1 MKCDEVLKNS
11 LFTFFLCNKNET
23 FNALPK
29 HIDFGDYRLWLSE
42 KTEADIT
49 EKNGRTVAIVGLCID
64 SRAEININIPAF
76 ILDNSK
82 SLQDVLRI
90 EGRFAGKYVLIYEE
104 NCNLY
109 IIGDATC
116 SIPVNYC
123 VNDQFAVS
131 SSSELIAARFGFCH
145 SHEYLEIRRASD
157 VSQALPYNITLY
169 KEVEQLLPNH
179 YFDVSKRRSFRF
191 TLNSCGNLSIGDAA
205 RMTAELIHNIT
216 KEYANRCKLIC
227 PLTSGKDSRVV
238 LAFLRRHVN
247 DLICYTIKHRK
258 FRSDEPDLV
267 IPKEIARKLGIE
279 YKQVEDSEVP
289 ENIIESFDGLFG
301 KDLYSKYTLMNAYTI
316 KENFKD
322 FAIVNGDII
331 GQIGKSSLHRNI
343 PDKWASTSY
352 FMCKLHNNSK
362 KAKVYLKKWYKNA
375 KCADDVSMMDK
386 FSWEIRLGRWAGQ
399 ENAIYNIL
407 GVLYLNIF
415 NCRDIIIA
423 WTQTDRKLRKNSG
436 LHKGILS
443 IVDSELLDIPFG
455 SDRNLLYRIARS
467 SDFAFFISSFL
478 KHWFCKGLFYL
489 GKKGGWNEKANNN
502 SR

>member
-1 MKCDEVLKNS
+1 MKYGEVLKNS
-11 LFTFFLCNKNET
+11 LFTFFLCDKNESI
-23 FNALPK
+23 NVLPK
-29 HIDFGDYRLWLSE
+29 YVDFGNFRLWLSE
-42 KTEADIT
+42 RTNADVA
-49 EKNGRTVAIVGLCID
+49 EQNGRAVVIVGLCID

-76 ILDNSK
+76 ILDNSN
-82 SLQDVLRI
+82 SLKDVLRI
-90 EGRFAGKYVLIYEE
+90 EGRFAGKYVLIYKE
-104 NCNLY
+104 NSNLY
-109 IIGDATC
+109 VIGDATC
-116 SIPVNYC
+116 SIPINYC
-123 VNDQFAVS
+123 VNEQFAVS
-131 SSSELIAARFGFCH
+131 SSSELIANHLGFCH
-145 SHEYLEIRRASD
+145 SDEYLKIRKASD
-157 VSQALPYNITLY
+157 VSQAMPYNITLY

-179 YFDVSKRRSFRF
+179 YFDVSKRRSVRF
-191 TLNSCGNLSIGDAA
+191 ALNSRGNLSIDDAA
-205 RMTAELIHNIT
+205 RMTAELINNIS
-216 KEYANRCKLIC
+216 KEYANRYKLIC

-238 LAFLRRHVN
+238 LAFLRGHVN
-247 DLICYTIKHRK
+247 DLICYTIKHKK
-258 FRSDEPDLV
+258 FKSDEPDLL
-267 IPKEIARKLGIE
+267 IPKEITQKLGIE
-279 YKQVEDSEVP
+279 YRQIDDLEVP
-289 ENIIESFDGLFG
+289 ENIVKSFDSLFG

-316 KENFKD
+316 RENFED

-331 GQIGKSSLHRNI
+331 GQIGKSSLHRNV

-352 FMCKLHNNSK
+352 FMCKPHNNSK
-362 KAKVYLKKWYKNA
+362 KAKVYLEKWYKNA
-375 KCADDVSMMDK
+375 KCADDVSIMDK
-386 FSWEIRLGRWAGQ
+386 FSWEIRLGRWADQ

-478 KHWFCKGLFYL
+478 KYWFCKGLFYL
-489 GKKGGWNEKANNN
+489 GEKGGWNEKANNN

>member
-1 MKCDEVLKNS
+1 MKCGEVLKNS
-11 LFTFFLCNKNET
+11 LFTFFLCDKNESI
-23 FNALPK
+23 NVLPK
-29 HIDFGDYRLWLSE
+29 YVDFGNFRLWLSE
-42 KTEADIT
+42 RTNADVA
-49 EKNGRTVAIVGLCID
+49 EQNGRAVVIVGLCID

-76 ILDNSK
+76 ILDNSN
-82 SLQDVLRI
+82 SLKDFLRI
-90 EGRFAGKYVLIYEE
+90 EGRFAGKYVLIYKE
-104 NCNLY
+104 NSNLY
-109 IIGDATC
+109 VIGDATC
-116 SIPVNYC
+116 SIPINYC
-123 VNDQFAVS
+123 VNEQFAVS
-131 SSSELIAARFGFCH
+131 SSSELIANHLGFCH
-145 SHEYLEIRRASD
+145 SDEYLKIRKASD
-157 VSQALPYNITLY
+157 VSQAMPYNITLY

-179 YFDVSKRRSFRF
+179 YFDVSKRRSVRF
-191 TLNSCGNLSIGDAA
+191 ALNSRGNLSIDDAA
-205 RMTAELIHNIT
+205 RMTAELINNIS
-216 KEYANRCKLIC
+216 KEYANRYKLIC

-247 DLICYTIKHRK
+247 DLICYTIKHKK
-258 FRSDEPDLV
+258 FKSDEPDLL
-267 IPKEIARKLGIE
+267 IPKEITQKLGIE
-279 YKQVEDSEVP
+279 YRQIDDLEVP
-289 ENIIESFDGLFG
+289 ENIVKSFDSLFG

-316 KENFKD
+316 RENFED

-331 GQIGKSSLHRNI
+331 GQIGKSSLHRNV

-362 KAKVYLKKWYKNA
+362 KAKVYLEKWYKNA
-375 KCADDVSMMDK
+375 KCADDVSIMDK
-386 FSWEIRLGRWAGQ
+386 FSWEIRLGRWADQ

-478 KHWFCKGLFYL
+478 KYWFCKGLFYL
-489 GKKGGWNEKANNN
+489 GEKGGWNEKANNN

>member
-1 MKCDEVLKNS
+1 M
-11 LFTFFLCNKNET
+11 
-23 FNALPK
+23 
-29 HIDFGDYRLWLSE
+29 
-42 KTEADIT
+42 
-49 EKNGRTVAIVGLCID
+49 
-64 SRAEININIPAF
+64 
-76 ILDNSK
+76 
-82 SLQDVLRI
+82 
-90 EGRFAGKYVLIYEE
+90 
-104 NCNLY
+104 
-109 IIGDATC
+109 
-116 SIPVNYC
+116 
-123 VNDQFAVS
+123 
-131 SSSELIAARFGFCH
+131 
-145 SHEYLEIRRASD
+145 
-157 VSQALPYNITLY
+157 
-169 KEVEQLLPNH
+169 
-179 YFDVSKRRSFRF
+179 
-191 TLNSCGNLSIGDAA
+191 
-205 RMTAELIHNIT
+205 
-216 KEYANRCKLIC
+216 
-227 PLTSGKDSRVV
+227 
-238 LAFLRRHVN
+238 
-247 DLICYTIKHRK
+247 
-258 FRSDEPDLV
+258 
-267 IPKEIARKLGIE
+267 
-279 YKQVEDSEVP
+279 
-289 ENIIESFDGLFG
+289 FG

-362 KAKVYLKKWYKNA
+362 KAKVYLEKWYKNA
-375 KCADDVSMMDK
+375 KCADDVSIMDK
-386 FSWEIRLGRWAGQ
+386 FSWEIRLGRWADQ

-478 KHWFCKGLFYL
+478 KYWFCKGLFYL
-489 GKKGGWNEKANNN
+489 GEKGGWNEKANNN